1 MTSAKPTIQH
11 ATLDDYAAIANLQ
24 FLSHTVSF
32 APFASEQWLNSRQ
45 LDDYMSSWRK
55 TLGAADS
62 SETTLIAR
70 ISGEV
75 VGMVRVARS
84 NVPVSESDSTGAE
97 LTGMHVSPD
106 LTGRGIGKLL
116 MQRSL
121 DYIREQNFSRVV
133 LGVIAANTGA
143 RRFYELHGWV
153 LVEEPPDGVE
163 GVPVAIYELARR
175 VFVPSSGTRHA
186 GLRGR

>member
-1 MTSAKPTIQH
+1 MTSDIPTIES
-11 ATLDDYAAIANLQ
+11 ATLDDYAAVAKLH
-24 FLSHTVSF
+24 FMSHTVSF
-32 APFASEQWLNSRQ
+32 APFASEQWLDSRR
-45 LDDYMSSWRK
+45 LDDYMSRWRE
-55 TLGAADS
+55 TLSAAGGGES
-62 SETTLIAR
+62 TLVAR

-84 NVPVSESDSTGAE
+84 KGRTSESGPISAE

-121 DYIREQNFSRVV
+121 DFIREQNFGRVV
-133 LGVIAANTGA
+133 LGVIAANAGA

-153 LVEEPPDGVE
+153 LIEEHPDGVE
-163 GVPVAIYELARR
+163 GVPVVVYELA
-175 VFVPSSGTRHA
+175 
-186 GLRGR
+186 